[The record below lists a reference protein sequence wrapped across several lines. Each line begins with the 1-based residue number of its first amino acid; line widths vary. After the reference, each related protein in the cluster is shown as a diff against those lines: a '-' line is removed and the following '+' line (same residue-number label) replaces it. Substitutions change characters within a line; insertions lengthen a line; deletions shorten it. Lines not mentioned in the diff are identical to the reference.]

1 MTVTHYTLQ
10 YVNTVLELVLQFCSI
25 QLLWFKGVSIKN
37 ERFSW
42 QYMLTSLL
50 KQYITKKINLRLYK

>member
-1 MTVTHYTLQ
+1 MTHLQ
-10 YVNTVLELVLQFCSI
+10 NVNTVLELVLQFCSMPI
-25 QLLWFKGVSIKN
+25 ALVQKCFFEKKVYL
-37 ERFSW
+37 W